1 MKKGKWYVAIFNK
14 LFQCKIEII
23 IIFLLT
29 IIAAVFTSM
38 VPSIVGK
45 IVDVVLADSD
55 MHNLAGYAARLFVI
69 LVISNIFVAVRQYLS
84 SSVTTKFTNGLSKE
98 LFDKILRTKYS
109 FFMDTKH
116 GDILQRMT
124 KDVRA
129 LENFE
134 LDIIPNFC
142 YEVVLAILAMV
153 SVMRIYWPLGI
164 IGIVIYSMYLFPTRY
179 MGGKL
184 KRKSGE
190 LRNQSALL
198 KQMVVEKVKAI
209 EQIRIYGNEEEE
221 GAQIREEQ
229 IRWGK
234 LLQSKY
240 MIDQTYRTFP
250 RVLDALIPALVF
262 LIGGWQFFIGNL
274 TIGNLVAIT
283 GYLPYVNSPIKSF
296 ASTFF
301 SLKDVAVQMEKVAE
315 YLELPVEEGMAD
327 GMKHVPSIGGKIEF
341 RDVSVVNKRG
351 TILNHVSFIVRPGES
366 LALVGPTGSGKST
379 VLKLIIRLIEPT
391 SGGIYID
398 DKPLSQL
405 NAADIRRRT
414 GNLIQ
419 DTFLFD
425 DSIENN
431 LRYINKS
438 ASRAEKEELIEKV
451 GLKEV
456 IEELPEGYNSRVG
469 ENGAA
474 LSGGQKQRLGIVRAL
489 LKDMDILLMDEATSA
504 LDMHNEMAVHN
515 LIRENTE
522 HKTCIYAAHRLET
535 VVKAD
540 KILVFQAG
548 KAVEGGTHE
557 ELLKKDGYYSRL
569 WGDINQEKEG

>member
-1 MKKGKWYVAIFNK
+1 MKKGKWYVTIFNK
-14 LFQCKIEII
+14 LFKYKIEII

-45 IVDVVLADSD
+45 IVDVVSSDSD
-55 MHNLAGYAARLFVI
+55 MHNLGGYAARLFAI

-84 SSVTTKFTNGLSKE
+84 SSVTTKFTNKLSKE

-109 FFMDTKH
+109 FFTDTRH

-134 LDIIPNFC
+134 LDIVPNFC

-153 SVMRIYWPLGI
+153 SVMKIYWPLGVV
-164 IGIVIYSMYLFPTRY
+164 GVAIYSIYLFPTRY

-184 KRKSGE
+184 KRRSGE

-198 KQMVVEKVKAI
+198 KQMVVEKVKSI

-229 IRWGK
+229 NRWGK

-240 MIDQTYRTFP
+240 VVDQTYRTFP

-262 LIGGWQFFIGNL
+262 LIGGWQFFIGRL
-274 TIGNLVAIT
+274 TIGNLVAIA
-283 GYLPYVNSPIKSF
+283 GYLPYVNAPIKSF

-301 SLKDVAVQMEKVAE
+301 SLKDTAIQMEKVVE
-315 YLELPVEEGMAD
+315 YLELSVED
-327 GMKHVPSIGGKIEF
+327 GVVGGTENVSCIEGKIEF

-351 TILNHVSFIVRPGES
+351 AILNHVSFVVMPGES
-366 LALVGPTGSGKST
+366 VALVGSTGSGKST

-391 SGGIYID
+391 SGEIYLD
-398 DKPLSQL
+398 DKPLSKL

-425 DSIENN
+425 DSIDNN
-431 LRYINKS
+431 LCYLNKA
-438 ASRAEKEELIEKV
+438 ASKSEKEELIEKV

-456 IEELPEGYNSRVG
+456 IEELPNDYNSRVG

-504 LDMHNEMAVHN
+504 LDRHNEIAVHS
-515 LIRENTE
+515 LIRENTK
-522 HKTCIYAAHRLET
+522 HKTCMYAAHRLGT
-535 VVKAD
+535 VVAAD

-548 KAVEGGTHE
+548 KIVESGTHE
-557 ELLKKDGYYSRL
+557 ELLKKDIYYSRL
-569 WGDINQEKEG
+569 WGEIAQEKEG